1 MIPRKGGY
9 IYTKDTE
16 LGKYKERG
24 IKLFIRELGIIPLD
38 FKES

>member
-1 MIPRKGGY
+1 MFPERGGY

-16 LGKYKERG
+16 LGRYKERG
-24 IKLFIRELGIIPLD
+24 IKLFIRGLGIIPLD